1 MPVLPLILG
10 GASVIGGAIGDLF
23 GNKDAERDIASANRA
38 FDRQEMYFNQAV
50 ADYRQE
56 QYDKARLAGAQQDL
70 VARQAGLKPVLLSGD
85 VSENSFTPR
94 ITY

>member
-1 MPVLPLILG
+1 MPLVLG

-23 GNKDAERDIASANRA
+23 GNKDAERDIARSNAYS
-38 FDRQEMYFNQAV
+38 DRQEMYFNQAV
-50 ADYRQE
+50 VDYRQE
-56 QYDKARLAGAQQDL
+56 QFDKARQAGAQQDL